1 MRKLCH
7 YSFLIILS
15 LFLVNPLLAENEER
29 EVTTFSE
36 ISLRIPGKLY
46 IEQGNTQS
54 VKIEAK
60 SSTLEEI
67 ITEVRGRQLTI
78 RFKSK
83 NYLFKSFNPGKIEI
97 HITVP
102 EIDGLSVSGSGDIIA
117 EDEIATRILDLA
129 VSGSGDITLD
139 KLKAERVKSSISGS
153 GDIIISDGGI
163 AEDFSVSISG
173 SGDVKASG
181 FEAKDVMVRIAGSGN
196 CSITSNGSIKARV
209 AGSGSVYYKGNPNI
223 DSSVAGSGEVKKM
236 K

>member
-1 MRKLCH
+1 MKKVRL
-7 YSFLIILS
+7 YFPLIILS
-15 LFLVNPLLAENEER
+15 LFLVNPLLAESEKR
-29 EVTTFSE
+29 EVPSFSE
-36 ISLRIPGKLY
+36 IALHIPGKLY
-46 IEQGNTQS
+46 VEQGNTQS

-67 ITEVRGRQLTI
+67 ITEVRDRKLTI

-83 NYLFKSFNPGKIEI
+83 NYFYRTFNPGKIEI

-102 EIDGLSVSGSGDIIA
+102 EVDGLSISGSGDIIA
-117 EDEIATRILDLA
+117 EDEINTRILDLA

-139 KLKAERVKSSISGS
+139 ELKAERVKSAISGS
-153 GDIIISDGGI
+153 GDIIINDGGV
-163 AEDFSVSISG
+163 ADDFSVSISG

-196 CSITSNGSIKARV
+196 CSITSNGSLKARV

-223 DSSVAGSGEVKKM
+223 DSSVAGSGKVKKM
-236 K
+236 